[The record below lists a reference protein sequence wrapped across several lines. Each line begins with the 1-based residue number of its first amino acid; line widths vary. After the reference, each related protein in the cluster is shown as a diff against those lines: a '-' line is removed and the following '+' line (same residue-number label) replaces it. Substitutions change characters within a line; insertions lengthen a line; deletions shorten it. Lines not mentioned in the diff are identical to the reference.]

1 MDNHQSVRHY
11 HPIEMTNEQRLEVSE
26 LMARLKDANVIP
38 EKMNLG
44 QFVTD
49 CFMRGFNEYRKEM
62 NRVD

>member
-1 MDNHQSVRHY
+1 MDNDQSVRHY
-11 HPIEMTNEQRLEVSE
+11 HPIAMTNDQRLEVSE
-26 LMARLKDANVIP
+26 LMVRLKEANVIP
-38 EKMNLG
+38 GNMNLG

>member
-62 NRVD
+62 NRID

>member
-26 LMARLKDANVIP
+26 LMARLKDASVIP